1 MQTPIGVLTGAYR
14 DSNCADKHLW
24 AAAELARTTGK
35 EIYAKYFEEHY
46 RDFTGPHS
54 WGDFWGDFAKLWSD
68 VPGGRRTSAIVR
80 ATDPQDWR
88 NVANLGLWSYV
99 LGEGRNTEVAAAI
112 REASLK
118 AADEIVT
125 RTAGLGY

>member
-1 MQTPIGVLTGAYR
+1 M
-14 DSNCADKHLW
+14 
-24 AAAELARTTGK
+24 LAQLGQSQRQ
-35 EIYAKYFEEHY
+35 E
-46 RDFTGPHS
+46 S
-54 WGDFWGDFAKLWSD
+54 
-68 VPGGRRTSAIVR
+68 TSATAATVR